1 MRAGINYNH
10 PGTIETMRELR
21 ENGWTLAGIAR
32 VYDITVPALRLLIH
46 EEDPDRPCPLHP
58 GRGWGHD

>member
-1 MRAGINYNH
+1 
-10 PGTIETMRELR
+10 MRELR